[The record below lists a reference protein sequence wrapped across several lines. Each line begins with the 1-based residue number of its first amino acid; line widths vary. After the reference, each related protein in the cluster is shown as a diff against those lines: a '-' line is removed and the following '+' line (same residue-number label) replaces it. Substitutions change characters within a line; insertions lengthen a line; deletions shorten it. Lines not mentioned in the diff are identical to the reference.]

1 MLLFFQPLA
10 TWATAGTAVPFPI
23 PYSGVVIRLLP
34 GGFLLVDEDDVLVGA
49 VGATGS
55 VHGLDEAPT
64 NVYGTQPKIK
74 INEFTA

>member
-1 MLLFFQPLA
+1 LL
-10 TWATAGTAVPFPI
+10 AVGPHKKQQQLHT
-23 PYSGVVIRLLP
+23 RLRKL
-34 GGFLLVDEDDVLVGA
+34 DENDVLVGA

-74 INEFTA
+74 INEFAA